1 MTRRRPLFRLAAAA
15 LALLS
20 AVAACGESKSQPAED
35 GSLRGRRGPQSFP
48 VETQVVQ
55 AREVA
60 YSVSAVGTVS
70 AFETVQITARVPGV
84 VERVRFAEG
93 DQVKQGQVLV
103 EVEPQRYEL
112 AVRAARAVLAKARA
126 MHAEASAGLQRRTR
140 ANAAT
145 PGLVREEEIEQFSA
159 RASQAAAEE
168 ASARVALEQAELN
181 LRDAF
186 VRAPIE
192 GVIQTRSV
200 QTGQYVQAGSELAS
214 LLRKEPLLL
223 RFQVPADEAHRLQA
237 GQEARFRVRGRAE
250 PYTAT
255 IQLVAGQAD
264 PASRLVPVTARIPP
278 EAARELRAGTFA
290 QVNVQVGSPTQS
302 PVIPQSAVRPSERGF
317 LAYVVEDGKARE
329 RTVQLGLRTPEGLV
343 EVTEGVSPGEELV
356 VRGAEALRDGVPVQ
370 VTKATPSPAAAPA
383 AGADVAPMQVE
394 PPEPRP

>member
-1 MTRRRPLFRLAAAA
+1 MTCRRPLSRQAAA
-15 LALLS
+15 LALLC
-20 AVAACGESKSQPAED
+20 AVAACGESRSEPAD
-35 GSLRGRRGPQSFP
+35 PGSLKNRRGPQAFP

-93 DQVKQGQVLV
+93 DQVQQGQVLI

-112 AVRAARAVLAKARA
+112 AVRSARAVLEKARA
-126 MHAEASAGLQRRTR
+126 VHAEARAGLERRTS

-145 PGLVREEEIEQFSA
+145 PGLVREEEIEQFRA
-159 RASQAAAEE
+159 RASQAAADE

-186 VRAPIE
+186 VRAPIA
-192 GVIQTRSV
+192 GVIETRTV

-214 LLRKEPLLL
+214 VLRKEPLLL
-223 RFQVPADEAHRLQA
+223 RFQVPADEAQRLQA
-237 GQEARFRVRGRAE
+237 GQTARFRVRGRQE

-255 IQLVAGQAD
+255 IQLVSGQAD
-264 PASRLVPVTARIPP
+264 PASRLVPVTAQIPP

-290 QVNVQVGSPTQS
+290 QVNVQVGSPSQA

-329 RTVQLGLRTPEGLV
+329 RSVQLGLRTPEGLV
-343 EVTEGVSPGEELV
+343 EVLEGVQPGDELV
-356 VRGAEALRDGVPVQ
+356 VRGAEALRDGVPVK
-370 VTKATPSPAAAPA
+370 VTQETPTPAAAPA
-383 AGADVAPMQVE
+383 AGADVAPTEVQ